1 MAKATLLVLQGVDQ
15 GKRATIGHQTV
26 SLGRGP
32 QNTLRILDTEVSRNH
47 AEILFA
53 DGTWTLQDLD
63 SSNGT
68 FVNGQSIRRQSL
80 RTGDQLQ
87 IGRTIML
94 FSDAAGNESSQIA
107 DRIDLLS
114 ADDPDRSQIVGTQ
127 SSAEGKPLSRQA
139 SVSRI
144 SPVVTADDNLQTL
157 YRISEEAVRATDS
170 LDVLLQRVLDLTID
184 AVSADRG
191 CMLVAESRSDRILPR
206 VFSHRPGVNP
216 NERMPVSTSIVYYV
230 IAQGEGVWTSDA
242 LHDSRFDPGQSIV
255 QAGIREAMCVP
266 MQGRYELMG
275 VIYVDITSPADYLLK
290 GGAPRTFREELLT
303 LLLAIGRQSA
313 LAVENFRYQEA
324 LVTAERLAAVG
335 QTIASLSH
343 DIKNI
348 LQGVRGGSY
357 LIDMGLNEGKEDLIR
372 KGWTIVERNQDRIY
386 GLVMDMLTYSKGR
399 QPTLAAADLNRVVEE
414 VARLIEGRL
423 TGSPTTVELDLA
435 EDLPSTLFDSEGVLR
450 AVLNVV
456 TNAIDAVE
464 EGENGRVVISS
475 GFHPESEML
484 FVVVKDNGP
493 GIPEA
498 ERPHI
503 FDLFESSK
511 GSRGT
516 GLGLAVSQKI
526 IQEHGGKITVTC
538 PETGGCEFRLTW
550 PRITDDPSPHEQTG
564 APTKSDEGA

>member
-1 MAKATLLVLQGVDQ
+1 MTKATLLVLQGVDQ
-15 GKRATIGHQTV
+15 GKRATIGQQTV

-32 QNTLRILDTEVSRNH
+32 QNTLRILDTEVSRHH
-47 AEILFA
+47 AEIRYK
-53 DGTWTLQDLD
+53 DGAWTLHDLE
-63 SSNGT
+63 SSNGS
-68 FVNGQSIRRQSL
+68 FVNGQSVRTCIL
-80 RTGDQLQ
+80 RTGDQVQ

-94 FSDAAGNESSQIA
+94 FSDSSGNEAGQIS

-114 ADDPDRSQIVGTQ
+114 ADDPDRSQIVGTVA
-127 SSAEGKPLSRQA
+127 SAEGKPLSRQA

-144 SPVVTADDNLQTL
+144 APVVTADDNLQTL

-170 LDVLLQRVLDLTID
+170 LDLLLQRMLDLTID
-184 AVSADRG
+184 AVGADRA

-216 NERMPVSTSIVYYV
+216 NEKMPVSTSIVNYV

-242 LHDSRFDPGQSIV
+242 LHDSRFDAGHSIV

-313 LAVENFRYQEA
+313 LAVENYRYQEA

-335 QTIASLSH
+335 QAIASLSH

-386 GLVMDMLTYSKGR
+386 GLVMDMLTYSKER
-399 QPTLAAADLNRVVEE
+399 QPTLKESNLNSVVEE
-414 VARLIEGRL
+414 VARLIEGRV
-423 TGSPTTVELDLA
+423 TDQSTQIELDLS
-435 EDLPSTLFDSEGVLR
+435 EDIPVSLFDPDSVMR
-450 AVLNVV
+450 AVLNVA

-464 EGENGRVVISS
+464 DRENGRVVIATRYDQNVD
-475 GFHPESEML
+475 L
-484 FVVVKDNGP
+484 FSVIVTDNGP
-493 GIPEA
+493 GIPA
-498 ERPHI
+498 SERKHI
-503 FDLFESSK
+503 FNLFESTK

-526 IQEHGGKITVTC
+526 MQEHGGEISVTC
-538 PETGGCEFRLTW
+538 PDTGGCVFRLTW
-550 PRITDDPSPHEQTG
+550 PSISDDLAPIEHTS
-564 APTKSDEGA
+564 APTSNNSSS

>member
-15 GKRATIGHQTV
+15 GKRATIGPQTV

-47 AEILFA
+47 AEILYA
-53 DGTWTLQDLD
+53 DGTWTLHDLE
-63 SSNGT
+63 SSNGS
-68 FVNGQSIRRQSL
+68 FVNGQSIRSYAL

-94 FSDAAGNESSQIA
+94 FSDSTSNETSQIA

-114 ADDPDRSQIVGTQ
+114 ADDPDRSQIVGTLA
-127 SSAEGKPLSRQA
+127 SAEGKPLSRQA

-170 LDVLLQRVLDLTID
+170 LDLLLQRVLDLTID
-184 AVSADRG
+184 AVSADRA

-216 NERMPVSTSIVYYV
+216 NERMPVSTSIVNYV

-242 LHDSRFDPGQSIV
+242 LHDSRFDAGQSIV

-335 QTIASLSH
+335 QAIASLSH

-386 GLVMDMLTYSKGR
+386 GLVMDMLTYSKER
-399 QPTLAAADLNRVVEE
+399 QPALQESNLNSVVEE
-414 VARLIEGRL
+414 VSRLIEGRV
-423 TGSPTTVELDLA
+423 TDQPTKVEMDLS
-435 EDLPSTLFDSEGVLR
+435 EDLPLSLFDPDGVLR
-450 AVLNVV
+450 AILNVA

-464 EGENGRVVISS
+464 ESDDGRVVIATR
-475 GFHPESEML
+475 FDPNSEL
-484 FVVVKDNGP
+484 LSVIVTDNGP
-493 GIPEA
+493 GIPANEQK
-498 ERPHI
+498 HI
-503 FDLFESSK
+503 FDLFESTK

-526 IQEHGGKITVTC
+526 MQEHGGEISVAS
-538 PETGGCEFRLTW
+538 PEAGGCEFRLTW
-550 PRITDDPSPHEQTG
+550 PRISDDPAPLEHTN
-564 APTKSDEGA
+564 APTSNEPTS